1 MWLIFAVTVIIML
14 ALDLGVLNRKAHV
27 IKLKEALLWSL
38 MWIAVALVF
47 NLGVY
52 LAKGPEMATNFFTAY
67 LLEKSLSMDNI
78 FVFLLIFSYFKV
90 KETYQHKVLFW
101 GIIGAVIF
109 RGIFILAG
117 VVLIQRFHWII
128 YVFGAFL
135 VFTGIKMALKKDED
149 IHPDQNPLL
158 KLARK
163 IFPTLKRYVDDKFF
177 IRRRK
182 MLIATPL
189 FLVLLVVE
197 SMDIVFAVDSIPA
210 VFGVTHDPFIIF
222 SSNVFAILGLR
233 ALYFVLA
240 GVIRLFEDLHYG
252 LSLILVLIGVKM
264 LISSYYKVPTAVML
278 IVIALILVCSILVS
292 LMRRLPERWGRPKQ
306 KKKNGNHDSG
316 NHGK

>member
-1 MWLIFAVTVIIML
+1 MMWLIFGVTVIIML

-27 IKLKEALLWSL
+27 IKLKEALLWSI

-47 NLGVY
+47 NLVVY
-52 LAKGPEMATNFFTAY
+52 LTKGPESATNFFTAY

-101 GIIGAVIF
+101 GIIGAVVF
-109 RGIFILAG
+109 RGIFILLG
-117 VVLIQRFHWII
+117 VVLIQKFHWII

-158 KLARK
+158 KLARR

-278 IVIALILVCSILVS
+278 IVIAIILVGSILVS

-306 KKKNGNHDSG
+306 KKKNN
-316 NHGK
+316 NNGK